1 MLLFL
6 EESTSGFF
14 SSCSQ
19 PSYTALFL
27 FSKFN
32 FCVKST
38 NLITRSIFSLLKAV
52 CRADFMKM
60 QRETDLQSGFPWLL
74 SSNIHGGIF

>member
-6 EESTSGFF
+6 EESTSGFLNAF
-14 SSCSQ
+14 SLQ

-32 FCVKST
+32 FYAKGT
-38 NLITRSIFSLLKAV
+38 NLISRSIFSLLKAV
-52 CRADFMKM
+52 LSCADFTKM
-60 QRETDLQSGFPWLL
+60 QQETDLQLGFPW
-74 SSNIHGGIF
+74 